1 VRAKGFLNSLAVS
14 GFWMDPTVM
23 GNEEGGTLWLGDK
36 PTQRLYIR
44 KDLKPGSGTFPRGEV
59 FSTVSPQL
67 STGVACGG
75 VEFARVS

>member
-1 VRAKGFLNSLAVS
+1 MKTKGLLNSLAVS
-14 GFWMDPTVM
+14 GFWMAPTGMDNGV
-23 GNEEGGTLWLGDK
+23 GGPLWLGIV

-44 KDLKPGSGTFPRGEV
+44 KGWKPGSGTFPSGDV

-67 STGVACGG
+67 STGVADGG

>member
-1 VRAKGFLNSLAVS
+1 MKAKGFLNSLAVS

-23 GNEEGGTLWLGDK
+23 GNDVGGTLWLGDE
-36 PTQRLYIR
+36 PAQRLYIR
-44 KDLKPGSGTFPRGEV
+44 KGRESGSGTFPRGEV

-67 STGVACGG
+67 STGVADGG